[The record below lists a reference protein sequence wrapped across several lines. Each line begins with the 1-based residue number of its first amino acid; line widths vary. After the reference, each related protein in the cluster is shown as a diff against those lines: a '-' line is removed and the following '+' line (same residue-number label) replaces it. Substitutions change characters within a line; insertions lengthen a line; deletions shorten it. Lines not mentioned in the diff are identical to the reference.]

1 MSVSRNMDSAVRP
14 RISAKPAAK
23 ATMDLVERLID
34 LHAQAALLA
43 AVDALATMKA
53 GLTIR
58 VLGYAIRDHQMILR
72 RSA

>member
-1 MSVSRNMDSAVRP
+1 
-14 RISAKPAAK
+14 
-23 ATMDLVERLID
+23 MDLVERLID
-34 LHAQAALLA
+34 LHAQTALLT

-72 RSA
+72 WSA